1 MLHKIDASLPET
13 VCGTEQETTDV
24 CRQMGYK
31 AEYGDYN
38 VPRETSKKNI
48 IVEFLSRIIS
58 YSSAN
63 YVTIRYFLIPLIMYV
78 LVQLLLNVELK

>member
-1 MLHKIDASLPET
+1 MYVDRWDIKQNMEIT
-13 VCGTEQETTDV
+13 MYQE
-24 CRQMGYK
+24 
-31 AEYGDYN
+31 
-38 VPRETSKKNI
+38 RETSKKNI

-58 YSSAN
+58 YSNAN